1 MPTLEPLGRSILA
14 LGVILVVLGLLLS
27 FGPSLPGLFGWIGKL
42 PGDISMKKENFHFYF
57 PITSSILLSVVLSL
71 VVWIISHYKGR

>member
-1 MPTLEPLGRSILA
+1 MQTAGKLLVLVGEVSVLLGLA
-14 LGVILVVLGLLLS
+14 LTFSDKIPFL
-27 FGPSLPGLFGWIGKL
+27 GKL
-42 PGDISMKKENFHFYF
+42 PGDISIKKENFHFYF

>member
-1 MPTLEPLGRSILA
+1 MQTAGKLLVLVGAVSVLLGLA
-14 LGVILVVLGLLLS
+14 LTFSDKIPFL
-27 FGPSLPGLFGWIGKL
+27 GKL